1 MRQAGQACERGMR
14 ERQASE
20 ADASVAASVGDCA
33 SFPSRFQIVPISC
46 PGAPAPPLVN
56 IKTDRLIFLD
66 FQRSW
71 PKSYVER
78 IFHRG
83 HGSSQATFKSVELF
97 RQLPRY
103 TCIICQHYTSL
114 QGFDPTLLLFQRAVQ
129 LSHTVYPSS
138 FSIFRGNVL
147 IKYITTKYIA

>member
-66 FQRSW
+66 F
-71 PKSYVER
+71 
-78 IFHRG
+78 
-83 HGSSQATFKSVELF
+83 
-97 RQLPRY
+97 
-103 TCIICQHYTSL
+103 
-114 QGFDPTLLLFQRAVQ
+114 
-129 LSHTVYPSS
+129 
-138 FSIFRGNVL
+138 
-147 IKYITTKYIA
+147 